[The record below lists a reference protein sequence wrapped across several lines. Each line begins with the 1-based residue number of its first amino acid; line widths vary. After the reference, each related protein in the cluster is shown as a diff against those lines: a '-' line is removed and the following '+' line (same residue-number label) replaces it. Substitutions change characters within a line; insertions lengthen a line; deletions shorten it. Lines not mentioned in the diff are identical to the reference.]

1 MDNCCIISE
10 DISGYTSWK
19 CSICMLVRWNIC
31 FQVDFDI
38 LPLILFIR
46 ITIVIMNSVKNNTNK
61 FIYKYFYDSYLYDIN
76 IYTNQFVIYKYCYFT
91 IFLIMLYLCLYVYNY
106 VYHIRN

>member
-1 MDNCCIISE
+1 MDNCCIISG

-61 FIYKYFYDSYLYDIN
+61 LYIN
-76 IYTNQFVIYKYCYFT
+76 IFMIVIYMIVIFIQINLLFINTVTLPYF
-91 IFLIMLYLCLYVYNY
+91 
-106 VYHIRN
+106 